1 MPPTVRDPKD
11 ILLAQLGLQG
21 LSTGDGGVCH
31 VSLWQVCNNPMSARY
46 LANQQKLILVAV
58 TVVEF
63 RGTPLSGCWQGVG
76 WVLVVRQ
83 TSMGAGRRELHSEEN
98 DLTPPAFLWG
108 LTAGGGIKLLGISR
122 KERGWSQGSSIH

>member
-1 MPPTVRDPKD
+1 MQQSNECTVPSEPAKAHSSGSD
-11 ILLAQLGLQG
+11 
-21 LSTGDGGVCH
+21 SCGVPWDSF
-31 VSLWQVCNNPMSARY
+31 V
-46 LANQQKLILVAV
+46 
-58 TVVEF
+58 
-63 RGTPLSGCWQGVG
+63 GCWQGVG

-108 LTAGGGIKLLGISR
+108 LTAGGGIKLPGISR